1 MSKKPENLNT
11 IRQSCGSRV
20 VVNGVNSNR
29 ETPYAADTFLLSLQV
44 KVFLYYNMKGQFSY
58 ICRKPKLS
66 EYIVYKKNRRD
77 ITSYRGNKQ
86 HKRRIE
92 I

>member
-58 ICRKPKLS
+58 ICRKPKLCRNTS
-66 EYIVYKKNRRD
+66 FTRKTEETLPVTVVINNKK
-77 ITSYRGNKQ
+77 G
-86 HKRRIE
+86 E
-92 I
+92 

>member
-44 KVFLYYNMKGQFSY
+44 KVFLYYNMKRRFSY
-58 ICRKPKLS
+58 IYRKPNLCQNTSFTKNQ
-66 EYIVYKKNRRD
+66 KKHHQ
-77 ITSYRGNKQ
+77 IS
-86 HKRRIE
+86 
-92 I
+92 